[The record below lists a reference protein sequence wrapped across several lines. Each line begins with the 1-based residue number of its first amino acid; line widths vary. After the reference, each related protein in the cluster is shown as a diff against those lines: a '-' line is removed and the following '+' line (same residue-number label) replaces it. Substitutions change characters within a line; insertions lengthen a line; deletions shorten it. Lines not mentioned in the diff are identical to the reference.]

1 MKRLEKYRDLYIYNL
16 VLPKSALGKPS
27 GNGLE
32 PDYDAEMGD
41 FMDGLPNLDD
51 TPSGIGQRSD
61 ISAEPEADDILANL
75 DDEYEGAKHYDWNVC
90 DKDLS
95 ESRGIGKFLD
105 LPFIKKIASNLNPFG
120 SKKLRMQ
127 FYLFQR
133 EFTECGRELDFSNE
147 RKVRQAGFNA
157 SLPTRL
163 MIHGWM
169 SQSRGSFNRDVKNA
183 YLKKGEYNVIVAD
196 WSASSA
202 NINYFSV
209 VNLIETFGAQLA
221 QFTRNLNRNFGADL
235 DSIYF
240 IGHSLG
246 AQIAG
251 SAGKRLS
258 PDKINTI
265 FALDP
270 AGPKFRHRSAEFRID
285 PTDAKYVESMHTSA
299 NFGFRRPT
307 GSATFYPNY
316 GAYQRSC
323 YYLGCSH
330 IRSYQMFA
338 ESINSPL
345 GFWGTPCVR
354 ENGKWQCDQSQR
366 QTIRMAGEPSV
377 HKEGIFYV
385 KTSSSDPFALGKQRL

>member
-1 MKRLEKYRDLYIYNL
+1 
-16 VLPKSALGKPS
+16 GKPS

-32 PDYDAEMGD
+32 TDYDAEMSD
-41 FMDGLPNLDD
+41 FMDGLPDLDD
-51 TPSGIGQRSD
+51 TPSGIGSRSD
-61 ISAEPEADDILANL
+61 ISAEPEADDILAHL
-75 DDEYEGAKHYDWNVC
+75 DDEYEGAEHFDWNKC

-105 LPFIKKIASNLNPFG
+105 LPFIKKIASNLNPFS

-127 FYLFQR
+127 FYLFKR
-133 EFTECGRELDFSNE
+133 EFPECGRELDFSNE
-147 RKVRQAGFNA
+147 RKIKKAGFNA

-209 VNLIETFGAQLA
+209 VKLIETFGAQLA
-221 QFTRNLNRNFGADL
+221 QFTRNLNRQFGADF

-354 ENGKWQCDQSQR
+354 ENGKWQCDQSKR
-366 QTIRMAGEPSV
+366 QSIRMAGEPSA

-385 KTSSSDPFALGKQRL
+385 KTSSSDPFALGKQ

>member
-1 MKRLEKYRDLYIYNL
+1 M
-16 VLPKSALGKPS
+16 
-27 GNGLE
+27 
-32 PDYDAEMGD
+32 
-41 FMDGLPNLDD
+41 
-51 TPSGIGQRSD
+51 
-61 ISAEPEADDILANL
+61 
-75 DDEYEGAKHYDWNVC
+75 
-90 DKDLS
+90 
-95 ESRGIGKFLD
+95 
-105 LPFIKKIASNLNPFG
+105 
-120 SKKLRMQ
+120 
-127 FYLFQR
+127 
-133 EFTECGRELDFSNE
+133 
-147 RKVRQAGFNA
+147 
-157 SLPTRL
+157 
-163 MIHGWM
+163 
-169 SQSRGSFNRDVKNA
+169 
-183 YLKKGEYNVIVAD
+183 IVAD

-345 GFWGTPCVR
+345 GFG
-354 ENGKWQCDQSQR
+354 EHLAFGKMASGSAIKANDRPSGWQANPRS
-366 QTIRMAGEPSV
+366 IRRAYSM
-377 HKEGIFYV
+377 
-385 KTSSSDPFALGKQRL
+385 

>member
-1 MKRLEKYRDLYIYNL
+1 MWTKLFA
-16 VLPKSALGKPS
+16 VLLLTASLAQGKPS
-27 GNGLE
+27 GNEVEGN
-32 PDYDAEMGD
+32 YDSEMSA
-41 FMDGLPNLDD
+41 FMDALPNLDD
-51 TPSGIGQRSD
+51 TPDGFGQRSD

-75 DDEYEGAKHYDWNVC
+75 DDEYEGAEHCAWNQC

-95 ESRGIGKFLD
+95 ESRGIGRFLD
-105 LPFIKKIASNLNPFG
+105 LPFIRKIASNLNPFA

-127 FYLFQR
+127 FYLFKR
-133 EFTECGRELDFSNE
+133 EFPQCGRELDFSSE
-147 RKVRQAGFNA
+147 QKWRSSGFNA

-169 SQSRGSFNRDVKNA
+169 SQSRGSFNRDVKDA

-221 QFTRNLNRNFGADL
+221 QFARDLNRQFGADF
-235 DSIYF
+235 DSMYF

-251 SAGKRLS
+251 SAGKRLKPS
-258 PDKINTI
+258 QVNTI

-285 PTDAKYVESMHTSA
+285 PTDAKFVESMHTSA

-338 ESINSPL
+338 ESINSPK
-345 GFWGTPCVR
+345 GFWGTPCTR
-354 ENGKWQCDQSQR
+354 DEGRWQCDQSKR
-366 QTIRMAGEPSV
+366 QTVQMAGEPSV

-385 KTSSSDPFALGKQRL
+385 RTSSGDPFALGKQ

>member
-1 MKRLEKYRDLYIYNL
+1 MRTHLLSFWLSVATI
-16 VLPKSALGKPS
+16 SLGK
-27 GNGLE
+27 GIHKANAVRV
-32 PDYDAEMGD
+32 DYDAEMRE
-41 FMDGLPNLDD
+41 FMNALPNLDD
-51 TPSGIGQRSD
+51 TPYGLGQRSD
-61 ISAEPEADDILANL
+61 ISTEPEEDDILASL
-75 DDEYEGAKHYDWNVC
+75 DDEYEEAMHYAWNTC

-95 ESRGIGKFLD
+95 DSRGIGKFLD
-105 LPFIKKIASNLNPFG
+105 LSFIKKIASNLNPFG
-120 SKKLRMQ
+120 SKNLRMH
-127 FYLFQR
+127 FYLFKR
-133 EFTECGRELDFSNE
+133 EFPECGREVNFSIE
-147 RKVRQAGFNA
+147 RKWKHCGFNA

-196 WSASSA
+196 WSSSSA

-209 VNLIETFGAQLA
+209 VKLIETLGAQLA
-221 QFTRNLNRNFGADL
+221 QFIRDLNRQFGADFDNMYL
-235 DSIYF
+235 

-251 SAGKRLS
+251 SAGKRLK
-258 PDKINTI
+258 PNQVNTI

-270 AGPKFRHRSAEFRID
+270 AGPKFRHRGTEFRID
-285 PTDAKYVESMHTSA
+285 PSDAKFVESMHTSA

-307 GSATFYPNY
+307 GNATFYPNY
-316 GAYQRSC
+316 GAFQLSC

-338 ESINSPL
+338 ESINSAL
-345 GFWGTPCVR
+345 GFWGTPCTR
-354 ENGKWQCDQSQR
+354 DNSRWQCDQSQR
-366 QTIRMAGEPSV
+366 QSIQMGGEPSI

-385 KTSSSDPFALGKQRL
+385 KTSASDPFALGKQ

>member
-1 MKRLEKYRDLYIYNL
+1 MWTQLFAVLLL
-16 VLPKSALGKPS
+16 VATLAQGKPS
-27 GNGLE
+27 VIEVEGN
-32 PDYDAEMGD
+32 YDAEMD
-41 FMDGLPNLDD
+41 EFMSTLTNLDD
-51 TPSGIGQRSD
+51 IPTGLGARSD
-61 ISAEPEADDILANL
+61 ISTQPEADDILQNL
-75 DDEYEGAKHYDWNVC
+75 DDEYEGAKLEKWNQC

-105 LPFIKKIASNLNPFG
+105 LAFVKKIASNLNPFS

-127 FYLFQR
+127 FYLFKR
-133 EFTECGRELDFSNE
+133 EFPQCGRELDFSNE
-147 RKVRQAGFNA
+147 QKWKRSGFNA

-163 MIHGWM
+163 MVHGWM
-169 SQSRGSFNRDVKNA
+169 SQSRGSFNRDIKDA

-209 VNLIETFGAQLA
+209 VTLIETFGAQLA
-221 QFTRNLNRNFGADL
+221 QFVRSLHREFDADF
-235 DSIYF
+235 DSIYL

-251 SAGKRLS
+251 SAGKRLK
-258 PDKINTI
+258 PDQVNTI

-270 AGPKFRHRSAEFRID
+270 AGPKFRHRTAEFRID

-354 ENGKWQCDQSQR
+354 EEGKWKCDQSRR
-366 QTIRMAGEPSV
+366 QTVQMAGEPSL

-385 KTSSSDPFALGKQRL
+385 RTSSSDPFALGKSTD

>member
-1 MKRLEKYRDLYIYNL
+1 
-16 VLPKSALGKPS
+16 AAQGKPS
-27 GNGLE
+27 GNGIE
-32 PDYDAEMGD
+32 TDYEAEMSD
-41 FMDGLPNLDD
+41 FMDGLPDLDD
-51 TPSGIGQRSD
+51 TPSGIGSRSD
-61 ISAEPEADDILANL
+61 ISSEPEADDILAHL
-75 DDEYEGAKHYDWNVC
+75 DDEYEGAKHYDWNKC

-105 LPFIKKIASNLNPFG
+105 LPFIKKIASNLNPF
-120 SKKLRMQ
+120 STKKLRMQ
-127 FYLFQR
+127 FYLFKR
-133 EFTECGRELDFSNE
+133 EFPECGRELDFSNE
-147 RKVRQAGFNA
+147 RKFKNAGFNA

-183 YLKKGEYNVIVAD
+183 YLAKGEYNVIVAD

-209 VNLIETFGAQLA
+209 VKLIETFGAQLA
-221 QFTRNLNRNFGADL
+221 QFTRNLNRQFGADF

-354 ENGKWQCDQSQR
+354 ENGKWQCDQSKR
-366 QTIRMAGEPSV
+366 QSIRMAGEPSV

-385 KTSSSDPFALGKQRL
+385 KTSSSDPFALGKQ

>member
-1 MKRLEKYRDLYIYNL
+1 MRSLLFAVLLL
-16 VLPKSALGKPS
+16 VATQAQGKPS

-32 PDYDAEMGD
+32 TDYDAEMSD
-41 FMDGLPNLDD
+41 FMDGLPDLDD
-51 TPSGIGQRSD
+51 TPSGIGSRSD
-61 ISAEPEADDILANL
+61 ISAEPEADDILAHL
-75 DDEYEGAKHYDWNVC
+75 DDEYEGAKHYDWNKC

-105 LPFIKKIASNLNPFG
+105 LPFIKKIASNLNPFS

-127 FYLFQR
+127 FYLFKR
-133 EFTECGRELDFSNE
+133 EFPECGRELDFSSE
-147 RKVRQAGFNA
+147 RKFKNSGFNA

-183 YLKKGEYNVIVAD
+183 YLTKGEYNVIVAD

-209 VNLIETFGAQLA
+209 VKLIETFGAQLA
-221 QFTRNLNRNFGADL
+221 QFTRNLNRQFGADF

-354 ENGKWQCDQSQR
+354 ENGKWKCDQSKR
-366 QTIRMAGEPSV
+366 QSIRMAGEPSV

-385 KTSSSDPFALGKQRL
+385 KTSSGDPFALGKQ

>member
-1 MKRLEKYRDLYIYNL
+1 SFC
-16 VLPKSALGKPS
+16 VLKPAQGKPS

-32 PDYDAEMGD
+32 TDYDAEMSD
-41 FMDGLPNLDD
+41 FMDGLPDLDD
-51 TPSGIGQRSD
+51 TPSGIGSRSD
-61 ISAEPEADDILANL
+61 ISAEPEADDILAHL
-75 DDEYEGAKHYDWNVC
+75 DDEYEGAKHYDWNKC

-105 LPFIKKIASNLNPFG
+105 LPFIKKIASNLNPFS

-127 FYLFQR
+127 FYLFKR
-133 EFTECGRELDFSNE
+133 EFPECGRELDFSSE
-147 RKVRQAGFNA
+147 RKFKNSGFNA

-183 YLKKGEYNVIVAD
+183 YLTKGEYNVIVAD

-209 VNLIETFGAQLA
+209 VKLIETFGAQLA
-221 QFTRNLNRNFGADL
+221 QFTRNLNRQFGADF

-354 ENGKWQCDQSQR
+354 ENGKWKCDQSKR
-366 QTIRMAGEPSV
+366 QSIRMAGEPSV

-385 KTSSSDPFALGKQRL
+385 KTSSGDPFALGKQ